1 MIKPITFCISTARNE
16 KDYISLLL
24 DSLKNNI
31 DTSIHEILIFIDSDN
46 QNTYEYLL
54 ELQES
59 ANNIRICK
67 NKGQFPIGSQTN
79 VTLMFN
85 SASNDIVC
93 YLQSDMVVGKD
104 LDKHIVL
111 NLQDKN
117 EILSITRIE
126 PPLHPE
132 SDTTITKNFG
142 FSPTEFNMTSF
153 NQFVEDR
160 QKNDS
165 GVLEDVYFAPFAVFK
180 ETWFQV
186 LGGFDTQFRC
196 SREDSDILVRAKL
209 AGLKLKQSWNAMV
222 YHFTCVSSRG
232 KEWFRNTESSQYNN
246 ELQQKADTQELI
258 RFTRKWGKFSHDIK
272 YMYNISMAIELD
284 TYADINILLNIEPYT
299 NKIYLTNSKIQK
311 YLISTLDFTHSYV
324 SNLRWGYTEEHWDSC
339 KSRFLSIDF
348 EDKVKYVHDVASL
361 VSDNSHTNSDDILL
375 FVKYSEMMK
384 NINESFNIIQS
395 LQDIIH
401 ENDEGLYEYG
411 PFTIHIINKH
421 NTIYDKIK
429 ARTIDKMFMDSF
441 KFN

>member
-1 MIKPITFCISTARNE
+1 MNKPITFCIPTA
-16 KDYISLLL
+16 KDEREYLELLL
-24 DSLKNNI
+24 HSLETNTEFNL
-31 DTSIHEILIFIDSDN
+31 HEVLIFIDSDN
-46 QNTYEYLL
+46 QDTYEFLMNKK
-54 ELQES
+54 QTIK
-59 ANNIRICK
+59 NIKICK
-67 NKGQFPIGSQTN
+67 NDTKFPIGGQTN
-79 VTLMFN
+79 IHLMFN

-104 LDKHIVL
+104 LDKHIHL
-111 NLQDKN
+111 NLKDKS
-117 EILSITRIE
+117 EILSMTRIE

-132 SDTTITKNFG
+132 SDTTITKHFG
-142 FSPTEFNMTSF
+142 LSPTEFDMDSF
-153 NQFVEDR
+153 NTFVESKHNEDD
-160 QKNDS
+160 NILD
-165 GVLEDVYFAPFAVFK
+165 DVYFAPFALFK

-232 KEWFRNTESSQYNN
+232 KEWFKNTKSSQYNN

-258 RFTRKWGKFSHDIK
+258 RFTRKWGKFSHDIE

-299 NKIYLTNSKIQK
+299 NKMYLTNSKIQK

-324 SNLRWGYTEEHWDSC
+324 SNLRWGYTEEHWDSS
-339 KSRFLSIDF
+339 KSRFTSIDF
-348 EDKVKYVHDVASL
+348 EDKITYVDNITSL
-361 VSDNSHTNSDDILL
+361 VSDDSHIDSHDILL
-375 FVKYSEMMK
+375 FVKYSEMME

-421 NTIYDKIK
+421 NTVYGKIK